1 MHERLTFYQT
11 LDSRGATGR
20 ASGTSPTL
28 AFLAVIS

>member
-1 MHERLTFYQT
+1 MNERLAVCQT

-28 AFLAVIS
+28 ASLAVIS